1 MRKIYHMRRYF
12 AFVLLLAAALLSGC
26 QRRESP
32 PTEPTVTTTA
42 SESTEPIQTEEPTAA
57 PTEPNTA
64 WLVEDWESL
73 SYEEY
78 FSERRAIPKAHS
90 EWSVDGVR
98 YGLEQDEEGIYV
110 ECWDTYES
118 NPPAIYRIPN
128 TAEFGQE
135 GAEKLVSCFGN
146 GRYGFLALET
156 GELLQVDLVSG
167 ERETLFTGKRI
178 LSVWMLERDVIYFA
192 AEMEESCCIY
202 RLYLPSKTLDV
213 LYDQIPADTPGE
225 WFRILPN
232 DAIGE
237 ENTTACVAWEMMNP
251 EFFPLLQAELRDLDS
266 PYRQT
271 EWGQGMADRIW
282 TPENI
287 ESPDRSQSILWL
299 CWAVQDESGVRP
311 FLRGEV
317 DCFTGEC
324 TIRLGCIDNCWFG
337 TGQDHD
343 HYGPMENPPF
353 WFVPQSHG

>member
-1 MRKIYHMRRYF
+1 MKKCP
-12 AFVLLLAAALLSGC
+12 LLVILFLVVFSCGC
-26 QRRESP
+26 QRQEDP
-32 PTEPTVTTTA
+32 PTEPTVTTAA

-57 PTEPNTA
+57 PTEPDTS

-78 FSERRAIPKAHS
+78 FSERRVIPKAHL

-98 YGLEQDEEGIYV
+98 YGLERDEEGLYV
-110 ECWDTYES
+110 ECWDTYDP
-118 NPPAIYRIPN
+118 NPPALYRIPD
-128 TAEFGQE
+128 TAEFGQD
-135 GAEKLVSCFGN
+135 GTEKLVSFCGN

-156 GELLQVDLVSG
+156 GEFLQVDLVSG

-178 LSVWMLERDVIYFA
+178 LSTGMLERDVVYIA

-202 RLYLPSKTLDV
+202 RLYLPDKTLDL

-225 WFRILPN
+225 WFRLLPN
-232 DAIGE
+232 AVVGE
-237 ENTTACVAWEMMNP
+237 KETNACVAWEMMNP
-251 EFFPLLQAELRDLDS
+251 EFFPLLQEVLQDPDS

-287 ESPDRSQSILWL
+287 ENPARSQSIMWL
-299 CWAVQDESGVRP
+299 CWAIQDESGVRP
-311 FLRGEV
+311 LFRGKV

-324 TIRLGCIDNCWFG
+324 TVKLGCVDDCGFS
-337 TGQDHD
+337 TSQDHD

-353 WFVPQSHG
+353 RFVPQSQG